1 MFDTAMPGSTI
12 RARLTRL
19 RASGKALAFAIHLGL
34 SLCAVGALAAL
45 MFVWW
50 YPPPFFMV
58 DGGWQVL
65 RLIVLVDVVVGP
77 LLTLIVFDRAKKEL
91 RRDLAI
97 IVLLQA
103 GAFAY
108 GTGVMVAH
116 RPAFIVYAEKT
127 FYSVHWRDI
136 RRATPDLALPESIAA
151 GAPAPVPVVAQ
162 LPADRQERKR
172 LFDTMAAGGPSIT
185 HHAALYRKLDA
196 HNFDH
201 IARDA
206 VDIDELARGNPE
218 IAAELL
224 RVRIAHPRRK
234 LVFVPLDCRYGLIM
248 LVFDRDTM
256 AIVDWMS

>member
-1 MFDTAMPGSTI
+1 MPGTSTSI
-12 RARLTRL
+12 RTRLTGL
-19 RASGKALAFAIHLGL
+19 RASGKALAFTIHLGL
-34 SLCAVGALAAL
+34 SLCAVGTLAAL
-45 MFVWW
+45 MFLWW

-77 LLTLIVFDRAKKEL
+77 LLTLIVFDRTKKEL

-97 IVLLQA
+97 IALLQA
-103 GAFAY
+103 LAFGYGAW
-108 GTGVMVAH
+108 VMVAH
-116 RPAFIVYAEKT
+116 RPAFMVYAEKT

-136 RRATPDLALPESIAA
+136 QRATPDLAVPESIAA
-151 GAPAPVPVVAQ
+151 GARAPVPVVAQ

-185 HHAALYRKLDA
+185 HYGALYRTLDTR
-196 HNFDH
+196 NFDR
-201 IARDA
+201 IARDGA
-206 VDIDELARGNPE
+206 DIDGLARGNPE

-224 RVRIAHPRRK
+224 RVRSAHPQRK